1 VKTIANYNTYRCR
14 IIIISIIYSVTGA
27 TNHLLLLSILLSAF
41 LSRFPLGTFLAALLG
56 LLLIRCLA
64 LVSCTHFPLR
74 RQCGFPGGPS
84 ARRVPLSSI
93 LRILALLV
101 ILFLIRGGISF
112 GSTARRCL
120 FYSLLHTLFHLLC
133 DTRAH

>member
-1 VKTIANYNTYRCR
+1 VKTIANYSTYRYR

-41 LSRFPLGTFLAALLG
+41 LSRFPLGPFLAALLG
-56 LLLIRCLA
+56 LLLIWCLA
-64 LVSCTHFPLR
+64 LVSCTPLTLRGLCRFPA
-74 RQCGFPGGPS
+74 GPS
-84 ARRVPLSSI
+84 ARRVPLSV
-93 LRILALLV
+93 LRIFALLF

-112 GSTARRCL
+112 GSTARSCL
-120 FYSLLHTLFHLLC
+120 FYSLLHALFHLLC